1 MDKPNISK
9 EKAFF
14 ISIGIVSVALLI
26 GILVVLFMP
35 NIKGLFH
42 KYPNPKSYSFAEN
55 DKLIEININDEFEI
69 RFNLPAGTK
78 VGEGWVML
86 SRFNQRVL
94 FVEEGDYEPNY
105 QVWKFYGRQKGEVTL
120 TFQKGDL
127 TKEFLV
133 KVN

>member
-1 MDKPNISK
+1 
-9 EKAFF
+9 
-14 ISIGIVSVALLI
+14 
-26 GILVVLFMP
+26 
-35 NIKGLFH
+35 
-42 KYPNPKSYSFAEN
+42 
-55 DKLIEININDEFEI
+55 
-69 RFNLPAGTK
+69 
-78 VGEGWVML
+78 ML
-86 SRFNQRVL
+86 SRFNQSVL

>member
-1 MDKPNISK
+1 MGRKNILELRCYNWLENRESR
-9 EKAFF
+9 
-14 ISIGIVSVALLI
+14 SIDRCS
-26 GILVVLFMP
+26 
-35 NIKGLFH
+35 
-42 KYPNPKSYSFAEN
+42 
-55 DKLIEININDEFEI
+55 EININDEFEI

-86 SRFNQRVL
+86 SRFNQSVL